1 METEIKH
8 KVVNTS
14 NENCYIVT
22 KDGIKRS
29 LMTLNKKY
37 GFVSTTKVL
46 EKAIHISPIGKPTK
60 YFNEFNG
67 LDQKEI
73 ESWMSS

>member
-8 KVVNTS
+8 KVVNT
-14 NENCYIVT
+14 NNGNCYIVT

-29 LMTLNKKY
+29 LVTSNKKY
-37 GFVSTTKVL
+37 GFISATKIL
-46 EKAIHISPIGKPTK
+46 ENAIHISPIGKPTK
-60 YFNEFNG
+60 YFNEFNES
-67 LDQKEI
+67 DQKEI